1 VSHSKTKT
9 QIGTIRRTT
18 LTSRKERRARQHER
32 EQLGLPK
39 AKPWT
44 YRKEDGVLR
53 RGRLMEMR
61 DQQLAKAIG
70 IPLAVVQQIRKS
82 VTTMSDVDVS
92 VVQSQ

>member
-1 VSHSKTKT
+1 
-9 QIGTIRRTT
+9 
-18 LTSRKERRARQHER
+18 
-32 EQLGLPK
+32 
-39 AKPWT
+39 
-44 YRKEDGVLR
+44 
-53 RGRLMEMR
+53 MEMR